1 MLSLVRKRG
10 FTLAEILVALAI
22 VALLTAVIVPAI
34 GGNLHQSQ
42 ASAIASEL
50 TNLTT
55 AINAYRQNV
64 LKYPN
69 KLDLLTNTPVA
80 GTSLDICGVAMV
92 AANVNKWQG
101 PYLARPITTGTD
113 FPIGDATVNDQL
125 VRNPSGVQ
133 AGVGTL
139 QIKMDLVDTV
149 AAVALE
155 AQFDGNADFT
165 TGSILWNRTN
175 PGVGTLTYSI
185 PIRGC

>member
-1 MLSLVRKRG
+1 MLSVARKRG
-10 FTLAEILVALAI
+10 FTLAEILVAVAI
-22 VALLTAVIVPAI
+22 IALLTAVILPTI
-34 GGNLHQSQ
+34 GGRLRQSQ

-55 AINAYRQNV
+55 AINAYRENV
-64 LKYPN
+64 LKYPY

-80 GTSLDICGVAMV
+80 GTSADICGTLMV
-92 AANVNKWQG
+92 ALNVNKWQG
-101 PYLARPITTGTD
+101 PYLARPIITNTD

-125 VRNPSGVQ
+125 VRTPALG

-139 QIKMDLVDTV
+139 AIKIDVVDTV

-175 PGVGTLTYSI
+175 PGVGTLSYLI

>member
-1 MLSLVRKRG
+1 MDYSAVGDVSSGTSGQQMLTLGPRRG

-22 VALLTAVIVPAI
+22 VALLMAVIIPTI
-34 GGNLHQSQ
+34 GGRLRQSQ
-42 ASAIASEL
+42 ASAIADEL

-55 AINAYRQNV
+55 ALTAYRQNV

-125 VRNPSGVQ
+125 VRNPAGVQ
-133 AGVGTL
+133 AGVGT
-139 QIKMDLVDTV
+139 
-149 AAVALE
+149 
-155 AQFDGNADFT
+155 
-165 TGSILWNRTN
+165 
-175 PGVGTLTYSI
+175 
-185 PIRGC
+185 

>member
-1 MLSLVRKRG
+1 MLSVVRKRG

-22 VALLTAVIVPAI
+22 IALLTAVVIPTI
-34 GGNLHQSQ
+34 GGRLRQSQ
-42 ASAIASEL
+42 ASAIADEL

-55 AINAYRQNV
+55 AISAYRENV
-64 LKYPN
+64 LKYPY

-80 GTSLDICGVAMV
+80 GTSQDICGTLMV

-101 PYLARPITTGTD
+101 PYLARPILTNTD

-125 VRNPSGVQ
+125 VRTPVSG

-139 QIKMDLVDTV
+139 QINMDVVDTV

-155 AQFDGNADFT
+155 AQFDGNANFT
-165 TGSILWNRTN
+165 TGSIVWTQTN

>member
-1 MLSLVRKRG
+1 MLRVRRWA
-10 FTLAEILVALAI
+10 FTLFEILVALVI
-22 VALLTAVIVPAI
+22 VALLTAVIIPTV
-34 GGNLHQSQ
+34 GGRLRQSQ
-42 ASAIASEL
+42 ATAIGDEL

-80 GTSLDICGVAMV
+80 GTSLDICGSAMV
-92 AANVNKWQG
+92 ATNVSKWQG

-113 FPIGDATVNDQL
+113 FPVGDATVNDQL

-133 AGVGTL
+133 TGVGLL
-139 QIKMDLVDTV
+139 QIKIDVVDTV

-165 TGSILWNRTN
+165 TGSILWTRTN

>member
-1 MLSLVRKRG
+1 MLTLKRKRG

-22 VALLTAVIVPAI
+22 VALLTAVIIPTV
-34 GGNLHQSQ
+34 GGSLRQSQ
-42 ASAIASEL
+42 ASAIADEL

-55 AINAYRQNV
+55 AITAYRQNV

-80 GTSLDICGVAMV
+80 GTSLDICGVAML
-92 AANVNKWQG
+92 AANVSKWQG

-125 VRNPSGVQ
+125 VRNPPGVQ

-175 PGVGTLTYSI
+175 PGVGTLTYLI